1 VFAHTFVVEAC
12 GRHRENL
19 VESLKLVQE
28 RVEHPGAAPG

>member
-12 GRHRENL
+12 EAAIVNL